1 MVIDVTSEHTLD
13 MPQSK
18 EKKKRVWS
26 YIQKNGLWC
35 FDTRHPLLVCVA
47 ATVDVLIKKH

>member
-18 EKKKRVWS
+18 EKECGLTYKRMGYGVLTHVIRCWCVWQLQS
-26 YIQKNGLWC
+26 M
-35 FDTRHPLLVCVA
+35 F
-47 ATVDVLIKKH
+47 